1 MQTRSFGRT
10 GLRIPELVLGG
21 GVVGGIL
28 VLAPEATRRAALER
42 AAAAGIDWIDTA
54 PAYGNGASE
63 SAIGEA
69 LPFLDPRPRVS
80 TKVRLAPEDLADI
93 PAAVERSLE
102 QSLMR
107 LRLDRIELLQLHNQI
122 GAADSGRLLGL
133 DRVLGRGGVAD
144 AMDRLKAQGLIKAA
158 GITALGDTTACRTAI
173 ESGRFDSAQVYYN
186 LLNPSAG
193 WERAPAGWSAQD
205 FSGLLAACRR
215 TGVAAMNIRAL
226 AGGALASARRHG
238 REVVIA
244 AGSDLDREQ
253 ARAAAVWSVLGDEYG
268 TPAQT
273 ALRFALGNPD
283 FACVV
288 VGIAELAHLD
298 EALAAVAQG
307 PLPAEALQ
315 RLDPL
320 WARDFLTD

>member
-1 MQTRSFGRT
+1 MQTRPFGRT

-226 AGGALASARRHG
+226 AGG
-238 REVVIA
+238 
-244 AGSDLDREQ
+244 DLDREQ